1 MRTTLNSILAILVT
15 CCNYALAAVGGE
27 GAAYAPPPRVSVVW
41 VWVFAAVFV
50 GICVWIGVAVWRA
63 EMKERARASGD
74 TKAQPIAPESQQ
86 NAN

>member
-1 MRTTLNSILAILVT
+1 MRTTVNSILAILIT
-15 CCNYALAAVGGE
+15 GCNYALAAVGGE

-41 VWVFAAVFV
+41 VWVFLAVFI

-63 EMKERARASGD
+63 EMKERARANGAK
-74 TKAQPIAPESQQ
+74 TAQPLAPESQH